1 MTVGDPS
8 HTMISAPSPT
18 TTGTSP
24 EGGAAAV
31 QISKARLG
39 DKPEEEAARVAA
51 DLKALLG
58 RVKRKRSQLEQMSR
72 QSHTTRDATRGDLAA
87 REVDDY

>member
-1 MTVGDPS
+1 MTVGDPSAS

-51 DLKALLG
+51 DLKALLE

-72 QSHTTRDATRGDLAA
+72 QSHKRHEMGPCGA
-87 REVDDY
+87 